1 MLKKRLFTLFS
12 FCLALIFV
20 LSLAPLVGA
29 ANQIQKGEM
38 AGYLGVP
45 HEKVPETYNGGFSL
59 YVAAWPLLK
68 EYPGNRFQTGLFG
81 TWMHAKNDFT
91 EDNPKPIERM
101 YSDIEGGLGWWRDT
115 RFATETPKFIMG
127 GVQLNFRAW

>member
-1 MLKKRLFTLFS
+1 MLNRRIVTLFIS
-12 FCLALIFV
+12 CLALVV
-20 LSLAPLVGA
+20 LAGCKDKLRREH
-29 ANQIQKGEM
+29 QIEDGEM

-45 HEKVPETYNGGFSL
+45 HERVPETYGGGFSL
-59 YVAAWPLLK
+59 YVAAWPLLE

-115 RFATETPKFIMG
+115 RFAT
-127 GVQLNFRAW
+127 